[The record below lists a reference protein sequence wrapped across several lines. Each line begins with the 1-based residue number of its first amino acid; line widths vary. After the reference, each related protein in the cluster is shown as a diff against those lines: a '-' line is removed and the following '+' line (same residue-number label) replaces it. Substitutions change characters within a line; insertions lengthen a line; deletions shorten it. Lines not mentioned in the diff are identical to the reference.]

1 MEKEINI
8 NNFIEYLFNTKNPE
22 PNSIVASFI
31 NESANNDLEGL
42 FQILLTIFTEGMKK
56 FYGKN
61 IDSRVVV
68 NLEELNEKD
77 FIKINKY
84 MNSFGINCKYSVNP
98 NNTIINQVINI
109 NKEQLSDYSFLIKC
123 DNYTYNI
130 EFDYY

>member
-1 MEKEINI
+1 MT
-8 NNFIEYLFNTKNPE
+8 FRTTLLF
-22 PNSIVASFI
+22 
-31 NESANNDLEGL
+31 
-42 FQILLTIFTEGMKK
+42 
-56 FYGKN
+56 
-61 IDSRVVV
+61 V

-98 NNTIINQVINI
+98 NNTTINQVINI

>member
-1 MEKEINI
+1 ML
-8 NNFIEYLFNTKNPE
+8 NFDY
-22 PNSIVASFI
+22 
-31 NESANNDLEGL
+31 
-42 FQILLTIFTEGMKK
+42 KK
-56 FYGKN
+56 
-61 IDSRVVV
+61 RL

>member
-8 NNFIEYLFNTKNPE
+8 NNFIEYLFNTQNPE

-31 NESANNDLEGL
+31 NESADNDLEGL

-56 FYGKN
+56 FYGKY

-98 NNTIINQVINI
+98 NNTTINQVINI
-109 NKEQLSDYSFLIKC
+109 NKEQLSDYSFI
-123 DNYTYNI
+123 I
-130 EFDYY
+130 